1 MTTFQKKLTIA
12 FFITSLATASMA
24 TERDEDQELEKLQ
37 QQLVTLRL
45 QNQEREEAREKEL
58 KKAHLLQ
65 QIEEE
70 KQKSIALS
78 RPQPQSFQANN
89 PLQDF
94 AITLNNTTSVG
105 IQVLCD
111 KATDQV
117 DPQAPSKWV
126 PIREEFKQQAEQVAV
141 NFLTDFLNKRTKK

>member
-1 MTTFQKKLTIA
+1 MTTFQKKLIIA

-70 KQKSIALS
+70 KQKSNHCFGPRINHIS
-78 RPQPQSFQANN
+78 
-89 PLQDF
+89 
-94 AITLNNTTSVG
+94 G
-105 IQVLCD
+105 I
-111 KATDQV
+111 
-117 DPQAPSKWV
+117 
-126 PIREEFKQQAEQVAV
+126 
-141 NFLTDFLNKRTKK
+141 